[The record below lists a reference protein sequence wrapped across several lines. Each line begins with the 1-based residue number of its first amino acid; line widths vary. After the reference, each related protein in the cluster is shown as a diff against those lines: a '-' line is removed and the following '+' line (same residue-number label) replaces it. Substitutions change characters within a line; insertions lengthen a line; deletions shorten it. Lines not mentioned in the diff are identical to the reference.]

1 MERKSVLKAK
11 RNQDALIESAWEFIS
26 PGVHKGVDETYYAL
40 IHLWMGIVYLTDGN
54 LSSLREIR
62 NNFKVL
68 DDEDI
73 NVYFTKQLLRDNEI
87 LPVQLFLS
95 DIDMSE
101 TTLAEID
108 FEISRLYL

>member
-1 MERKSVLKAK
+1 MK
-11 RNQDALIESAWEFIS
+11 RTMHS
-26 PGVHKGVDETYYAL
+26 Y
-40 IHLWMGIVYLTDGN
+40 LWMGIVYFTDGI

-62 NNFKVL
+62 NNFN
-68 DDEDI
+68 DEDI

-101 TTLAEID
+101 TTLA
-108 FEISRLYL
+108 

>member
-40 IHLWMGIVYLTDGN
+40 IHLWMGIVYFTDGI

-62 NNFKVL
+62 NNFN
-68 DDEDI
+68 DEDI